1 MEKAILCLHSALLF
15 SDLFIHFGSLFLPS
29 RSLSIPSDM
38 SRGSGCPIANP
49 LLICTPRVEKEEEE
63 EEEKEK
69 EEITFKVCW
78 RHVSPL

>member
-1 MEKAILCLHSALLF
+1 
-15 SDLFIHFGSLFLPS
+15 
-29 RSLSIPSDM
+29 M